1 MKNLPRITCFSTKN
15 LLYVNLQSNFFND
28 VLRVENLTT
37 IIPTLN
43 SKDSNLLQ
51 SKTSNVTTS
60 YTFPLIQLNTYH
72 YCSSLKFIDIFHLI
86 PYLSLTNHF
95 SSNNSSIPNILLLY
109 LSPIYR

>member
-1 MKNLPRITCFSTKN
+1 MKNLPQITCFSTKN
-15 LLYVNLQSNFFND
+15 LPYVNLQSNFFND

-51 SKTSNVTTS
+51 SETSNVTIS

-72 YCSSLKFIDIFHLI
+72 YCSSFKFMHVIHLI
-86 PYLSLTNHF
+86 PYLSLINLF

-109 LSPIYR
+109 LSPICR